1 MSDFI
6 CAKGL
11 TLGGVTYAPGQ
22 DIPAGAV
29 LPSRVRALV
38 RQGYIVAKTEAA
50 PVPAQEPQEPV
61 IVPAPITIPLTKD
74 GGVYEVVAAPED
86 IITAISVMQ
95 LTLEEATKVIE
106 TTESEEALILIHALD
121 SRKGVKT
128 AASDRAEAL
137 ATPNSPGAPE
147 SQETPETQE
156 ETKGGGGES

>member
-11 TLGGVTYAPGQ
+11 TLGGVTYTPGQ

-38 RQGYIVAKTEAA
+38 RQGYIVEKAKAA
-50 PVPAQEPQEPV
+50 PAPAQEPLEPV

-74 GGVYEVVAAPED
+74 GGVYEVVATPED

-95 LTLEEATKVIE
+95 LTLDEASKIIE
-106 TTESEEALILIHALD
+106 ATESEEALILIHALD
-121 SRKGVKT
+121 SRKGIKE
-128 AASDRAEAL
+128 AASKRAEAL
-137 ATPNSPGAPE
+137 AEPE
-147 SQETPETQE
+147 
-156 ETKGGGGES
+156 GGGGEP

>member
-11 TLGGVTYAPGQ
+11 TLGGVAYTPGE

-38 RQGYIVAKTEAA
+38 RQGYIVAKAEAA
-50 PVPAQEPQEPV
+50 PAPAQEPQEPV
-61 IVPAPITIPLTKD
+61 QVPAPITIPLTKD
-74 GGVYEVVAAPED
+74 GGVYEVVATPED

-106 TTESEEALILIHALD
+106 TIESEETLILIHALD
-121 SRKGVKT
+121 SRKGIKT
-128 AASDRAEAL
+128 AASERAEAL
-137 ATPNSPGAPE
+137 EAPGPTPASEN
-147 SQETPETQE
+147 
-156 ETKGGGGES
+156 GGGEP